1 MQSSVKLQPLTNSQL
16 NILSFQTCQWWNA
29 VIIQAKRFLDALSSN
44 KGGTPWEEDETN
56 SIFVADRLFLV
67 IAIHHAIEDLQK
79 LNIELLRKND
89 KALEKVLASI
99 DDAVPLQDIRNLRD
113 MNIHNLDYL
122 VGKGFKQDSFKSEVD
137 DGKHKIITTAA
148 WTYSNGDTKSIY
160 VGKVHLDKL
169 LRIMQEQLPI
179 VRTKTEQVFMETLW
193 GERKDN
199 ALSQYTSGN
208 EGK

>member
-1 MQSSVKLQPLTNSQL
+1 MQKSVKSQPLTNSQL

-29 VIIQAKRFLDALSSN
+29 VIMQTKRFLDALSSN

-56 SIFVADRLFLV
+56 SVFVADRLFLV

-79 LNIELLRKND
+79 LNVELLRKND
-89 KALEKVLASI
+89 KTLEKVLDSI
-99 DDAVPLQDIRNLRD
+99 DGAVPLQDIRNLRD

-122 VGKGFKQDSFKSEVD
+122 VGKGFKQDCFKSEVD

-148 WTYSNGDTKSIY
+148 WTYSNGDTKAIY

-193 GERKDN
+193 GER
-199 ALSQYTSGN
+199 T
-208 EGK
+208 EH